1 MISQVEGLVTDIL
14 NTYVLAVM
22 LSIKG
27 WNLLNTEDLTSVQT
41 KDDFCTYCQ
50 NLSKLQWL
58 LLTPSL
64 PQSHKSIKVPLT
76 NNYNTSIIILFFILG
91 AASLT
96 YSNTLQWGQIIMRA
110 SLTFQLDFTHISV
123 FQHHNIKF

>member
-14 NTYVLAVM
+14 NSYVLAVM

-91 AASLT
+91 ATSLT